1 MGKQVRKSK
10 EEIATIDCNLITIET
25 AEGEFGFDTA
35 NQISVEPQT
44 EEEDAV
50 KLVVKG
56 ILRAQKPKVVTIT
69 GHEITLTDNV
79 FNPELVLVLQGGT
92 IKYAADDPDKI
103 IGYAPPIAGSSDKG
117 EKFKLNAYTAQYDAS
132 GQIVQYEK
140 ITYPNCQ
147 GVPVAF
153 GSEDGAFRAPEY
165 TIISAP
171 KQGEAPY
178 EINYVNELPE
188 LVENP
193 TIEELE
199 VTSTPGTKAGYTRVS
214 VAPAPDSDD
223 VLIWKRFETESNA
236 VPEVKSIVLDK
247 EITVSTN
254 WGSTSPNP
262 NYAYVQQ
269 GGEISVPSEVY
280 IVVVKG
286 KDIGN
291 NIVKAKAVGYASV
304 SAL

>member
-10 EEIATIDCNLITIET
+10 EEIATIDCSLVTIET

-69 GHEITLTDNV
+69 GNEITLTDNV

-92 IKYAADDPDKI
+92 IKYATDDPNKI
-103 IGYAPPIAGSSDKG
+103 IGYAPPVAGSPDKG

-165 TIISAP
+165 TISSAP

-178 EINYVNELPE
+178 EISYVNELPE

-193 TIEELE
+193 KIEELE
-199 VTSTPGTKAGYTRVS
+199 VTSVPGTQAVHTRVS
-214 VAPAPDSDD
+214 VAPAPDDE
-223 VLIWKRFETESNA
+223 VLIWKRFETEESA
-236 VPEVKSIVLDK
+236 VSEAKNITLDK
-247 EITVSTN
+247 EISAVSN
-254 WGSTSPNP
+254 WQGSEPNP
-262 NYAYVQQ
+262 NYAYTQQ
-269 GGEISVPSEVY
+269 GKELLIPSNVY

-291 NIVKAKAVGYASV
+291 NVVKAKAVGYARV